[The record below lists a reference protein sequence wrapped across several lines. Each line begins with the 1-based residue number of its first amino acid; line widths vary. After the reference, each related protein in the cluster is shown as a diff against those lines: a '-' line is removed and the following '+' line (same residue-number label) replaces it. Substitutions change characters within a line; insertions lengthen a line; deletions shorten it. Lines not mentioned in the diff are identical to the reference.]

1 MYPYR
6 VFLSYS
12 HKDRELAK
20 KMARHLEG
28 IGCCAVWD
36 EKVRPGDRFSETLR
50 HGIAHAHVFLPILT
64 ANAVKRPWVHQ
75 ETGYAMG
82 LEVPVLPVAIGRIP
96 GEMIRELHALTVRPD
111 LRDLKPEVL
120 AAAVEHL
127 LGCARPESEATFRC
141 AALPEMRAE
150 LLACYTREAL
160 EHGASGPLR
169 QSGALTSFNLPNRP
183 VHHEAWRLRDAPLRR
198 GELLYKLLRDER
210 QVLETYARKN
220 GCDLIIDP
228 SVPMGPYRPRARRLR
243 LATLLEFLRDD
254 SVANLRIAVR
264 RRKLPGNLTIVGDWF
279 AAESIT
285 PRPGK
290 GYFQT
295 IFTWHAP
302 SVLETLRR
310 FDEEL
315 QSALDDMGVPEDS
328 AREAAIDAVKRELA
342 RIKA

>member
-1 MYPYR
+1 MNC
-6 VFLSYS
+6 
-12 HKDRELAK
+12 
-20 KMARHLEG
+20 M
-28 IGCCAVWD
+28 
-36 EKVRPGDRFSETLR
+36 
-50 HGIAHAHVFLPILT
+50 
-64 ANAVKRPWVHQ
+64 
-75 ETGYAMG
+75 
-82 LEVPVLPVAIGRIP
+82 
-96 GEMIRELHALTVRPD
+96 ALTVRPD

-210 QVLETYARKN
+210 QVLEMYARKN

-254 SVANLRIAVR
+254 SVANLSNCRAR
-264 RRKLPGNLTIVGDWF
+264 RSCPAISQLWETGSLRNPSPHAPAKAIFKPFSLGMLPVSWRHFVGSTKNCSRRWTTWACPRTLPGRLPSTQSSESWQGSRHEIEAPIAIYEIRPASRSPAAHAIVGY
-279 AAESIT
+279 ST
-285 PRPGK
+285 MGTRR
-290 GYFQT
+290 
-295 IFTWHAP
+295 FTWHLPCFALFVANRP
-302 SVLETLRR
+302 SR
-310 FDEEL
+310 
-315 QSALDDMGVPEDS
+315 G
-328 AREAAIDAVKRELA
+328 
-342 RIKA
+342 